1 VPKPKKYLRLDEIVT
16 EALKHIPPT
25 VPEFK
30 KILSFTPVTNIG
42 KIKRKPSFGITKA
55 KIWQTQ

>member
-1 VPKPKKYLRLDEIVT
+1 VSRPKKCLRLDEIVT

-42 KIKRKPSFGITKA
+42 KVTRYSREKDDRFSKQP
-55 KIWQTQ
+55 